1 MSGERILVVDDEAGL
16 REMLSIALDDE
27 GFKVR
32 CAASA
37 TEAMPSVEEGVYDLI
52 ISDIRMPGMDG
63 IEFLSRI
70 KQANAQAIVVMITAH
85 GSMETAVQAMREG
98 AYDYITKPFKVEKLK
113 RVIANALENRRL
125 AREVINLKRELGDRY
140 EFSNIIGSSDA
151 MHKVFDLIRR
161 VSVTKSNILIS
172 GESGTGKELVAKAI
186 HFNSDRKDEAFVT
199 INCGAIPETLMESEL
214 FGHVKGSFTSAIDNK
229 MGIFQSAHGGTAFL
243 DEIGELPLQ
252 VQVKFLRAIQ
262 EKSFRRVGGAEDLHS
277 DFRIICAT
285 NKDLEKEVAEGR
297 FREDLFYRLNVIQ
310 IHTPPLRDRREDI
323 PLLAAHFLEKY
334 AAELDRKVLKI
345 SNEAM
350 EVLLRHRYPGN
361 VRELE
366 NVIERCVALEA
377 SEIILPETL
386 PSGLRGGEGMGEP
399 RSAHAGPGH
408 THFPDEG
415 INLEEI
421 VEEFEKGLIL
431 EALKRTDGVK
441 KRAARLLKISFRSFR
456 YRLEKYGLGNGGD
469 LENGTG
475 EEGVEAGLNGIE
487 VP

>member
-16 REMLSIALDDE
+16 REMLSIALEDE

-32 CAASA
+32 CASSA

-63 IEFLSRI
+63 IEFLGRI
-70 KQANAQAIVVMITAH
+70 KQANSKAIVVMITAH

-140 EFSNIIGSSDA
+140 EFSNIVGSSDA
-151 MHKVFDLIRR
+151 MQKVFDLIRR
-161 VSVTKSNILIS
+161 VSATKSNILIS

-186 HFNSDRKDEAFVT
+186 HFNSDRKDDAFVT
-199 INCGAIPETLMESEL
+199 INCGAIPETLIESEL
-214 FGHVKGSFTSAIDNK
+214 FGHVKGSFTGAIDNK
-229 MGIFQSAHGGTAFL
+229 PGIFETAHEGTAFL

-262 EKSFRRVGGAEDLHS
+262 EKSFRRVGGTEDLHS

-285 NKDLEKEVAEGR
+285 NKDLEKEVGEGR

-334 AAELDRKVLKI
+334 AAELDRRVLKI
-345 SNEAM
+345 SNQAM
-350 EVLLRHRYPGN
+350 EVLQQHRYPGN

-366 NVIERCVALEA
+366 NVIERCVALET

-386 PSGLRGGEGMGEP
+386 PPALTGESPGEP
-399 RSAHAGPGH
+399 RSTYTGPGGM
-408 THFPDEG
+408 HFPDEG
-415 INLEEI
+415 INLEEM
-421 VEEFEKGLIL
+421 VEDFEKGLIL

-469 LENGTG
+469 SEGRTG
-475 EEGVEAGLNGIE
+475 DEGMEADLNEIE